1 MVSTN
6 RFYDVDLHDDEVHY
20 DDNGDKKGWFQ
31 PTGIMRL
38 RMRML
43 MRMVSTNRFCD
54 VDDSQ

>member
-38 RMRML
+38 
-43 MRMVSTNRFCD
+43 VIQNDCFCP
-54 VDDSQ
+54 VILKIK

>member
-6 RFYDVDLHDDEVHY
+6 RFYDVDEVHY

-43 MRMVSTNRFCD
+43 MMMVSTNRFCD

>member
-38 RMRML
+38 RMRI
-43 MRMVSTNRFCD
+43 VSTNRFCD